1 MRITKLTVRDIRFPT
16 SQDLAGSDAMNPDP
30 DYSAAYVVLETDSE
44 HCGHGLA
51 FTLGRGTE
59 IVVQAVKAFAPLIAG
74 RSLEEFTADMGK
86 CWRRVTG
93 DSQLRWIGPEKG
105 AVHLAAGAVVNAVWD
120 LWAKSEGKPVWR
132 LVADFSPEEFVRA
145 IDFRYITDALS
156 PGEARELLA
165 ERADSKR
172 SRIARMEAWGYPAYT
187 TSAGWLGYSD
197 EKIRAL
203 CREGL
208 EKGWD
213 RFKIKV
219 GRDLQEDIRR
229 YRIIR
234 EEIGSDRALMTDANQ
249 VWEVGQAAAWME
261 RLAPFRPLWIE
272 EPTSPDDVLG
282 HKAIREALKPFGI
295 AVATGEMCQ
304 NRILFKQFLQADAID
319 FVQIDSSRLGG
330 VNEVLAVLLLAAKF
344 DKPVCPH
351 AGGVGLCE
359 YVQHLSLIDYICVS
373 GALENRVL
381 EYVDHLH
388 EHFVTPVQIE
398 NGCYMPPTAPGYSIE
413 MKPESLARHEFG
425 GV

>member
-165 ERADSKR
+165 ERADLETQPHRPHGSLGLPSIYDLRRLAGLFRRKDPRALPRRARKGVGPLQDQSRPR
-172 SRIARMEAWGYPAYT
+172 SAGGYPP
-187 TSAGWLGYSD
+187 LPD
-197 EKIRAL
+197 HP
-203 CREGL
+203 
-208 EKGWD
+208 
-213 RFKIKV
+213 
-219 GRDLQEDIRR
+219 RR
-229 YRIIR
+229 
-234 EEIGSDRALMTDANQ
+234 
-249 VWEVGQAAAWME
+249 
-261 RLAPFRPLWIE
+261 
-272 EPTSPDDVLG
+272 
-282 HKAIREALKPFGI
+282 
-295 AVATGEMCQ
+295 
-304 NRILFKQFLQADAID
+304 NR
-319 FVQIDSSRLGG
+319 
-330 VNEVLAVLLLAAKF
+330 
-344 DKPVCPH
+344 
-351 AGGVGLCE
+351 
-359 YVQHLSLIDYICVS
+359 
-373 GALENRVL
+373 
-381 EYVDHLH
+381 
-388 EHFVTPVQIE
+388 
-398 NGCYMPPTAPGYSIE
+398 PPTA
-413 MKPESLARHEFG
+413 L
-425 GV
+425 